1 MFMEAIMKYGIPL
14 RVRGDRGG
22 ENRDVSVLM
31 ILVRGLKRAS
41 FMWGSSTSN
50 TRIEQLW
57 VEVGTQFARRWRA
70 FFFRLEWLHNLDRK
84 NPHHLW
90 LLHLLFLEEIN
101 HDCDEFQLQW
111 NTHPISGLD
120 HGKSPQVCCCLGL
133 FSKLNINS
141 ESRTN
146 RTCFFLAK

>member
-1 MFMEAIMKYGIPL
+1 MEAIMKYGIPL

-111 NTHPISGLD
+111 NTHPISGLG